1 MWGLKLLVC
10 EALSTDFFRLPW
22 CRVEKFD
29 NKNGTFVTLEVFL
42 PEDTVLH
49 IAADTPKCKLFDV
62 RLQQTHIESPFQVPY
77 EALNY

>member
-1 MWGLKLLVC
+1 
-10 EALSTDFFRLPW
+10 
-22 CRVEKFD
+22 VEKFD

-62 RLQQTHIESPFQVPY
+62 RLQQTHIESPFQVV
-77 EALNY
+77 